1 MIETEVNIL
10 KKAKHEN
17 IIQLY
22 DMYELDN
29 KIYLIMEL

>member
-10 KKAKHEN
+10 KNVKHEH

-22 DMYELDN
+22 EMYEIEG